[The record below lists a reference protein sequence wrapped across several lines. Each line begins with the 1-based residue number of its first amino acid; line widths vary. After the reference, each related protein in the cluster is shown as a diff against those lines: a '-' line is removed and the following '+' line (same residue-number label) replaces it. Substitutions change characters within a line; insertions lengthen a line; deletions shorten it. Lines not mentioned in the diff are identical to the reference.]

1 MKLRNYI
8 LFFIISFGAPISMYG
23 QTEQP
28 QSIKQER
35 NYIHKGNML
44 YREKRFSEA
53 EVMYRKAL
61 EVAPASEVA
70 TFNLASS
77 LLRQAG
83 SADPNSG
90 NNPMSDAA
98 SMFQQLSQNARDINI
113 VERSFYNLGNMAF
126 NQQNYQQSIEMY
138 KNALRR
144 NPDNDQTRENLRL
157 AQLKLKEQQQ
167 NQDKNKD
174 KNDQQDQNQENKQ
187 DQNKNNDKNQDKD
200 QNQEQQNQDK
210 SNKDKDKQQQPQE
223 QSGISDANAQQIL
236 KAMENEEAATRKRVE
251 TQKKKEA
258 QSRKKRIINPW

>member
-1 MKLRNYI
+1 MKTLYCTLI
-8 LFFIISFGAPISMYG
+8 TALLAVAPAAVSAQDAG
-23 QTEQP
+23 QQ

-35 NYIHKGNML
+35 NYIYKGNQL

-61 EVAPASEVA
+61 EVAPTSEAA

-90 NNPMSDAA
+90 NNPMNDAA
-98 SMFQQLSQNARDINI
+98 SMFQQLVQSAKDVNI
-113 VERSFYNLGNMAF
+113 VEKSFYNLGNMAF

-144 NPDNDQTRENLRL
+144 NPDNDKTRENLRL
-157 AQLKLKEQQQ
+157 AQIKLKEQQQ
-167 NQDKNKD
+167 NQDKNQ
-174 KNDQQDQNQENKQ
+174 NQDQN
-187 DQNKNNDKNQDKD
+187 KNQDKD
-200 QNQEQQNQDK
+200 QNQDQNQDK
-210 SNKDKDKQQQPQE
+210 NKDQNKDQNQDQNQQQQDKNKPQQQPQE
-223 QSGISDANAQQIL
+223 QTGISDANAQQIL

-251 TQKKKEA
+251 TQKKKESQA
-258 QSRKKRIINPW
+258 RKKRITNPW